1 MKLRLLALL
10 TGLGLL
16 AGCSQNSASVS
27 GMIENSDGENIVLE
41 RLSSTEV
48 LPIDS
53 IEIEPS
59 GNFELNTGP
68 ITEPGFY
75 RLRMNQNNFVI
86 LLLDKGEE
94 VELTGNALDF
104 YQSYTI
110 TGSDGSVKLRSLDKT
125 LRADFEKVDSLRKI
139 FQTFQQAGHPRL
151 DSISLVIDAEFQKS
165 QLEKRDK
172 VIAFINEN
180 PGSLVALSAV
190 QSLNPAVD
198 METFEKVAKD
208 LSAAYPKSDYV
219 KKFNTQLID
228 IRSQQQAASRTNVGS
243 VAPEIVVSTPEG
255 TQIKLSDF
263 RGKVTLIDFWASWCK
278 PCRMEN
284 PNVVNVY
291 NRFKD
296 KGFEI
301 FGVSLDQ
308 DGEQWKAAIAQDGLK
323 WKHGSELKFW
333 ESSFVPAY
341 NLDGIPM
348 AYLIDAEG
356 VIIAKGMRG
365 EQLEQKLEEIL
376 GK

>member
-1 MKLRLLALL
+1 MKLRWLALL

-139 FQTFQQAGHPRL
+139 FQLLRT
-151 DSISLVIDAEFQKS
+151 
-165 QLEKRDK
+165 
-172 VIAFINEN
+172 
-180 PGSLVALSAV
+180 
-190 QSLNPAVD
+190 SLNH
-198 METFEKVAKD
+198 FQRSNSK
-208 LSAAYPKSDYV
+208 KS
-219 KKFNTQLID
+219 TIID
-228 IRSQQQAASRTNVGS
+228 QV
-243 VAPEIVVSTPEG
+243 
-255 TQIKLSDF
+255 
-263 RGKVTLIDFWASWCK
+263 
-278 PCRMEN
+278 
-284 PNVVNVY
+284 
-291 NRFKD
+291 
-296 KGFEI
+296 
-301 FGVSLDQ
+301 
-308 DGEQWKAAIAQDGLK
+308 
-323 WKHGSELKFW
+323 
-333 ESSFVPAY
+333 
-341 NLDGIPM
+341 
-348 AYLIDAEG
+348 
-356 VIIAKGMRG
+356 
-365 EQLEQKLEEIL
+365 
-376 GK
+376 